1 MATEMTGE
9 TQKAA
14 VHDETCL
21 CRSIALHVMAV
32 LGLTSEEARHHVRNA
47 RIEMLKAA
55 RAVIDERISH
65 ISQAEPKGTKVVV
78 E

>member
-1 MATEMTGE
+1 METETTGQEQTQTTHEEPCPCKIIASHIMA
-9 TQKAA
+9 AF
-14 VHDETCL
+14 
-21 CRSIALHVMAV
+21 
-32 LGLTSEEARHHVRNA
+32 GLTSETARNHVRNA

-65 ISQAEPKGTKVVV
+65 LSRAAAKGTKVVV